1 MSVANHGG
9 WEGGVSALSVDC
21 SCHCGGLQLSVWWAV
36 AVAVVGCE
44 DRENKLQ
51 VEDSDERETENG
63 HPERGAEL
71 GEIQSLKAKC

>member
-1 MSVANHGG
+1 M
-9 WEGGVSALSVDC
+9 
-21 SCHCGGLQLSVWWAV
+21 
-36 AVAVVGCE
+36 VGCE